1 MKNVS
6 FDCLFESDLAKIVQ
20 KKGSSNKLKI
30 DTLKKMVALIVK
42 QELSKKQQKILKLYF
57 VDGLRYNEIAKML
70 NVNKSTISRTKTR
83 AFRTIEKI
91 LKYYDFR

>member
-1 MKNVS
+1 MKNMS
-6 FDCLFESDLAKIVQ
+6 FDCLFDSDLAKIVQ
-20 KKGSSNKLKI
+20 KKGSSNKPKI

-57 VDGLRYNEIAKML
+57 VDGLKYNEIAKML

-83 AFRTIEKI
+83 AFKTIEKI

>member
-6 FDCLFESDLAKIVQ
+6 FDCLFDSDLAKIVQ
-20 KKGSSNKLKI
+20 KKGSSNKPKI

-57 VDGLRYNEIAKML
+57 VDGLKYNEIAKML

-83 AFRTIEKI
+83 AFKTIEKI

>member
-6 FDCLFESDLAKIVQ
+6 FDHLFEADLAKIVK
-20 KKGSSNKLKI
+20 KKGPSNKTKI
-30 DTLKKMVALIVK
+30 ENLKKMISLIVK
-42 QELSKKQQKILKLYF
+42 QELTKKQQKILKLYF
-57 VDGLRYNEIAKML
+57 VEGFKYNQIAKIL

-83 AFRTIEKI
+83 AFKTIEKI

>member
-30 DTLKKMVALIVK
+30 ETLKKMVALIVK

-57 VDGLRYNEIAKML
+57 VDGFKYNEIAKML

-83 AFRTIEKI
+83 AFKTIEKI
-91 LKYYDFR
+91 LKYYNFR